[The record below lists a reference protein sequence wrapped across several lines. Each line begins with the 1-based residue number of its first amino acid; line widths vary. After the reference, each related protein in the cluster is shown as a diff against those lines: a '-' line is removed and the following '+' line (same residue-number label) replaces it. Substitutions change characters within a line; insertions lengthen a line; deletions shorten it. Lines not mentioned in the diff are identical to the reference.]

1 MPQRY
6 IPNTGDILWLHFDSL
21 AHSSETDHKPALVL
35 SPSGYN
41 KKTGLMVCCAM
52 TGDIKGYPFEVL
64 VTAET
69 PLAVLADQ
77 VKSLNWS
84 GAKISHRGRV
94 SSAELAEVRA
104 KLQALILKS

>member
-6 IPNTGDILWLHFDSL
+6 LPNTGDILWLHLDIPGGHPG
-21 AHSSETDHKPALVL
+21 ADHRPALVL

-52 TGDIKGYPFEVL
+52 TSDIKGYPFEVL
-64 VTAET
+64 ITAD
-69 PLAVLADQ
+69 PPMAVLADQ

-104 KLQALILKS
+104 KLQVLILKS